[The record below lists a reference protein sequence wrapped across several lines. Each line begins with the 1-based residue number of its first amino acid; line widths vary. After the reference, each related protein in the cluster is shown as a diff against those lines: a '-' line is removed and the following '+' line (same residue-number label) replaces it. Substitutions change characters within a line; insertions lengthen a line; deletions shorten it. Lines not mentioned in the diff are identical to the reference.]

1 MENTLENESVL
12 ENETAETV
20 EEPIVIEKKPRKKRE
35 TQSPAQLETLR
46 RGRERLAEKRKKQLE
61 ECESTTE
68 KKVTELIEKCM
79 KKLEKKP
86 EPPPVIPPLRP
97 KIFV

>member
-1 MENTLENESVL
+1 MENAIVL

-61 ECESTTE
+61 ERES
-68 KKVTELIEKCM
+68 KVTERIE
-79 KKLEKKP
+79 KP
-86 EPPPVIPPLRP
+86 EPPPVIPPLKP

>member
-1 MENTLENESVL
+1 MENTIVL
-12 ENETAETV
+12 ENKTAETV

-61 ECESTTE
+61 DRES
-68 KKVTELIEKCM
+68 KVTVRIEK
-79 KKLEKKP
+79 
-86 EPPPVIPPLRP
+86 PPVIPPLKP

>member
-1 MENTLENESVL
+1 MENALEKETVL
-12 ENETAETV
+12 ENETAETI
-20 EEPIVIEKKPRKKRE
+20 EEPIVIEKKQRKKRE

-61 ECESTTE
+61 ERES
-68 KKVTELIEKCM
+68 KVTERIE
-79 KKLEKKP
+79 KLEKKP
-86 EPPPVIPPLRP
+86 EPPPVTPPLRP

>member
-1 MENTLENESVL
+1 MENTLENKSVF

-61 ECESTTE
+61 ERES
-68 KKVTELIEKCM
+68 KVTELIEKCT

-86 EPPPVIPPLRP
+86 EPPPVTPPLRP

>member
-61 ECESTTE
+61 ERES
-68 KKVTELIEKCM
+68 KVTERIE
-79 KKLEKKP
+79 KLEKKP
-86 EPPPVIPPLRP
+86 EPPPLRP